1 MNVKSFMHLFMEFLG
16 LKYMK
21 AIYERY
27 DLNNFPFLHAEK
39 GIV

>member
-1 MNVKSFMHLFMEFLG
+1 MNVKSVMHLFMEFLG
-16 LKYMK
+16 LYFTK

-27 DLNNFPFLHAEK
+27 HLNNFPFLQAEK